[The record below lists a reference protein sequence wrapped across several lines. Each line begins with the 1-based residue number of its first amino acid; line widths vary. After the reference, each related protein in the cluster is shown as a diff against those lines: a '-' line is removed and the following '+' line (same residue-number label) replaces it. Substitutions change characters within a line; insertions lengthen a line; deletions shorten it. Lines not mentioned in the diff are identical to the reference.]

1 MNTFT
6 RRSTILESIER
17 DGVVYLRALSQQ
29 LGVAPVTIHRD
40 LEHLEQI
47 GAVER
52 IRGGA
57 RKRQAANHSTHAE
70 FSLRLNE
77 SAEAKTAIAEH
88 VRDSIAEGSTVFLDS
103 STTCLALSRALQ
115 RRPPAALTL
124 VTNSPA
130 ILYEINTSNIHVI
143 ATPGELNQPMKC
155 ISGRWTVE
163 FLEQLSFSAAFL
175 SAAGIMADR
184 GVLTG
189 YRELADIAFTV
200 LNRADK
206 GIALVDATKFG
217 SQALIQLATRDQ
229 IDALI
234 TDDRIT
240 AETSDR
246 FMQAGWPLEVAASG
260 KDK

>member
-17 DGVVYLRALSQQ
+17 DGVVNLRALSHE

-57 RKRQAANHSTHAE
+57 RKREAANHSVHAE

-77 SAEAKTAIAEH
+77 SAEAKTAMAEH
-88 VRDSIAEGSTVFLDS
+88 ARDSIPEGSTIFLDS
-103 STTCLALSRALQ
+103 STTCLALARVLQ
-115 RRPPAALTL
+115 QRPPAALTL

-130 ILYEINTSNIHVI
+130 ILYEMNTSNIHVI
-143 ATPGELNQPMKC
+143 ATPGEINQPMKC

-175 SAAGIMADR
+175 SAAGIMVDR
-184 GVLTG
+184 GLLTG
-189 YRELADIAFTV
+189 YRELADIASAV

-206 GIALVDATKFG
+206 RVALVDATKFG
-217 SQALIQLATRDQ
+217 GQALIQLATHDQ
-229 IDALI
+229 IDVVV
-234 TDDRIT
+234 TDDRLT
-240 AETSDR
+240 AETRDKYKH
-246 FMQAGWPLEVAASG
+246 AGWTIEIALSG